1 MMALIALLL
10 LILWVVIGM
19 LLGRLLHRLFK
30 LDAQWRGLVVLLV
43 VLAPF
48 IQEVAGR
55 LQFAYLCDKYA
66 VVWLS
71 PDWQKVKAAREDSPP
86 FSYLNWTVI
95 PIKIHRIIYVD
106 SASGQKL
113 MSSTSLSSPGGLFQ
127 RTLASSIGHGYSC
140 RPDYGK
146 ISEVYR
152 MLDIEELMKGT
163 QQ

>member
-1 MMALIALLL
+1 MMALIALLF

-71 PDWQKVKAAREDSPP
+71 PDWQKVKAAKAVRHP
-86 FSYLNWTVI
+86 FVNASWTFI
-95 PIKIHRIIYVD
+95 PIEIQRSEYIDVET
-106 SASGQKL
+106 GKL
-113 MSSTSLSSPGGLFQ
+113 FMSNTGLHTKGGFFLGTLGLGLGISTSCWPENDNEIYKMIEIDQLVTKG
-127 RTLASSIGHGYSC
+127 AS
-140 RPDYGK
+140 K
-146 ISEVYR
+146 
-152 MLDIEELMKGT
+152 
-163 QQ
+163 